1 MPLTISSLYHLY
13 IISISSLDISCL
25 LVYVLVCSSLC
36 KHSTEGFS
44 KTEGMWHILRT
55 LWYCITKDWQG
66 IWSVSYGPSKSCKVK
81 TECLQSS
88 ENNCALASNTASS
101 LNMSEQSTQASLK
114 YLANPGTP
122 VFQCF
127 PDLTKFQSLVA
138 HTGSFEMT
146 LRLAPEPY
154 WWTCTEGLVIGTNPK
169 ESAAKISQMCGS
181 SSSHR
186 PGQIASH
193 STPVHRTRFQSD
205 LFHHL
210 GNEANSQEPGGILR
224 IWGLFKIMVSQNCPY
239 AALSRPFRHCSKNT
253 RPYICECHSDTKSL
267 AWVLER
273 LPYETYWNLLFK
285 HRVIMLW
292 QKMSYC
298 LLWAT
303 NI

>member
-1 MPLTISSLYHLY
+1 
-13 IISISSLDISCL
+13 
-25 LVYVLVCSSLC
+25 
-36 KHSTEGFS
+36 
-44 KTEGMWHILRT
+44 MWHIWRT
-55 LWYCITKDWQG
+55 LWHCITKDWQG

-127 PDLTKFQSLVA
+127 PDLPKFQSLVA

-186 PGQIASH
+186 HGQIASH
-193 STPVHRTRFQSD
+193 STPVHRTRFHQISVRS
-205 LFHHL
+205 
-210 GNEANSQEPGGILR
+210 NPPS
-224 IWGLFKIMVSQNCPY
+224 WKW
-239 AALSRPFRHCSKNT
+239 SK
-253 RPYICECHSDTKSL
+253 
-267 AWVLER
+267 
-273 LPYETYWNLLFK
+273 
-285 HRVIMLW
+285 
-292 QKMSYC
+292 
-298 LLWAT
+298 
-303 NI
+303 